1 MISDKS
7 TFEHILWPILWDARF
22 TWSNYYGNVI
32 LRLKPRYYGLA
43 TADINYAHI
52 EESFM
57 S

>member
-1 MISDKS
+1 MYN
-7 TFEHILWPILWDARF
+7 LQL
-22 TWSNYYGNVI
+22 TWSNYYGNII

>member
-7 TFEHILWPILWDARF
+7 TFEHILWLFLWDARF